1 MWSSSKRETTA
12 HTTFF
17 GSRRP
22 RRFRCGRR
30 IARHCDPTG
39 GSDGTSRVPKLADV
53 SDDGGRG
60 GGPSRDSRGL
70 LAGVRVIESSLLGP
84 GQVGTF
90 LADLGADVIKVE
102 SPAGDYIRQ
111 MTWPIVNGVSLL
123 HLHTHRGKRSVTLDL
138 KNPAG
143 RQLYI
148 DLAAGADVVVEAMR
162 PGTLARLGL
171 GHDVLSA
178 ANPRIVVATLSGY
191 GATGPYK
198 DMPSHGIAY
207 DTWSGI
213 VQPVVDDEG
222 FTRIPPNMPNVGI
235 NVGPMLAAVAVLA
248 AVHQGPRQR

>member
-1 MWSSSKRETTA
+1 M
-12 HTTFF
+12 
-17 GSRRP
+17 
-22 RRFRCGRR
+22 
-30 IARHCDPTG
+30 
-39 GSDGTSRVPKLADV
+39 
-53 SDDGGRG
+53 
-60 GGPSRDSRGL
+60 
-70 LAGVRVIESSLLGP
+70 IESSLLGP

-111 MTWPIVNGVSLL
+111 MTWPIVDGVSLM

-143 RQLYI
+143 RQLYV
-148 DLAAGADVVVEAMR
+148 DLAATADVVVEAMR

-171 GHDVLSA
+171 SYDVLRVA
-178 ANPRIVVATLSGY
+178 TPRLVFATLSGY

-213 VQPVVDDEG
+213 VQPVVDDDG
-222 FTRIPPNMPNVGI
+222 FTRIPPTMPNVGI
-235 NVGPMLAAVAVLA
+235 NVGPMLAALAVLA
-248 AVHQGPRQR
+248 AVIKARASRRGM